1 MVDPSQATGSVGAP
15 GRGVAWPIRLGMPSL
30 ADGFSARPETAP
42 SLAGTLVP
50 GATVALVPARE
61 ARQAG
66 EAEPSGKAGN
76 GGTGSPDWLRSCG
89 KTQLAVYA
97 AESIWRAGEAD
108 LLVWLDASTRASVL
122 SGFVEAAA
130 ATASDHLGDA
140 ESVAGSF
147 VEWLGET
154 SRSWLIVFDDL
165 RATQDLDGLWPAGP
179 AGRVLITT
187 PDRRMLTGRPRI
199 RTLPVP
205 EFSTREALSYLMG
218 RLTADP
224 DQRLGAI
231 DLVVAL
237 GCEPP
242 ALAQASAMIA
252 TSRLTCREYQGHFD
266 HRRAQLAKTTAGAD
280 SAAAVTWTLSV
291 EHAERLSPGGGAQY
305 LLALA
310 ALLDGHAI
318 PSAVFTALATC
329 EYLGEGGG
337 GTPVDPNVAWSALLS
352 LERAGLLAVDSAATP
367 ATVRMTPTVQT
378 AIRAATTKDVFERA
392 AQAAADALLEVWP
405 ADEDQPWLAAHLRSC
420 AVGLQQ
426 VAGDALWVQGSC
438 HPLLVRAGRSMDGAR
453 LTGPAVAYW
462 RELAATSDRIA
473 GPSSPDTLMA
483 GSQLTAALM
492 AAGQASEAVAWAQ
505 WVVAGR
511 SRVIGPDDPSTIAA
525 RTALGRAF
533 VAAGQAE
540 AAIPVLENAV
550 GDCERVLGADSLDTL
565 RAQDELATALSAAG
579 RPDDAIALQRRTLS
593 DHERIQGAR
602 HPDTM
607 TARQQLADTYLA
619 SGRVKDAIS
628 QLKRVLSDR
637 ERVLGADHM
646 DTIVAQ
652 GILASAYL
660 SAGKMASALHLFE
673 QACEG
678 YARVLGPDDPQTLE
692 RRANLATVYFKAGRL
707 TDATRLIRD
716 TVERAEQALPPD
728 DPLTR
733 SLRERMSEII
743 GELPVTAD
751 PDRGQRGCQAARRM
765 PCRPFPKTLR
775 AASSRRSRGA
785 GGRSIRCC
793 PIRPRRRPSAV
804 SGWSSRGS
812 TVSRPPS
819 ALVSTGRAAPTSS
832 TSRGARPAGSS

>member
-15 GRGVAWPIRLGMPSL
+15 GRGVAWPIRLGMPPL

-42 SLAGTLVP
+42 GLAGTLVP

-66 EAEPSGKAGN
+66 ETEQPGN
-76 GGTGSPDWLRSCG
+76 AGTGSPDWLGSSG
-89 KTQLAVYA
+89 KTQLAVYT

-108 LLVWLDASTRASVL
+108 LLLWLDASSRASVL

-130 ATASDHLGDA
+130 TTASDHMGDA

-154 SRSWLIVFDDL
+154 SRSWLIVLDDL
-165 RATQDLDGLWPAGP
+165 RDTEDLNGLWPTGP

-187 PDRRMLTGRPRI
+187 PDRRMLSGLARV

-252 TSRLTCREYQGHFD
+252 TSRLTCREYQSHFD
-266 HRRAQLAKTTAGAD
+266 HRRAQLAKTTAGAN

-305 LLALA
+305 LIALA

-337 GTPVDPNVAWSALLS
+337 GSPVDPNVAWSALLS
-352 LERAGLLAVDSAATP
+352 LERAGLLTVDSAATP
-367 ATVRMTPTVQT
+367 PTVRMTPTVQT
-378 AIRAATTKDVFERA
+378 AIRTATTKDVFERA

-405 ADEDQPWLAAHLRSC
+405 TDENQPWIAAHLRSC
-420 AVGLQQ
+420 AVGLQE
-426 VAGDALWVQGSC
+426 VAGDALWVEGSC

-483 GSQLTAALM
+483 GSQLTGALM
-492 AAGQASEAVAWAQ
+492 AAGQAAEAVAWAQ

-511 SRVIGPDDPSTIAA
+511 SRVLGPDDPSTIAA
-525 RTALGRAF
+525 RIALGHAF
-533 VAAGQAE
+533 IAAGQAE
-540 AAIPVLENAV
+540 AAVPVLESAV
-550 GDCERVLGADSLDTL
+550 GDCERLLGADSLDTL
-565 RAQDELATALSAAG
+565 RARDELAAALSAAG

-593 DHERIQGAR
+593 DHERIQGPR

-607 TARQQLADTYLA
+607 TARQKLADTYLA

-628 QLKRVLSDR
+628 QLKRVLADR
-637 ERVLGADHM
+637 ERVLGTDHM
-646 DTIVAQ
+646 DTIVAR
-652 GILASAYL
+652 ASL
-660 SAGKMASALHLFE
+660 PPRTSRPGRWPPRWRS
-673 QACEG
+673 
-678 YARVLGPDDPQTLE
+678 TS
-692 RRANLATVYFKAGRL
+692 RRARATRGSSVPMTRRPWTAAPAWRPCTTRQAWW
-707 TDATRLIRD
+707 TDATRLLRD
-716 TVERAEQALPPD
+716 IVERCERVLPPD
-728 DPLTR
+728 DPLTSESGTACRTSPGSNR
-733 SLRERMSEII
+733 SPRTWI
-743 GELPVTAD
+743 GVSAD
-751 PDRGQRGCQAARRM
+751 AKQPGGCHVGRCLGLGEQRHRGGHAARRALD
-765 PCRPFPKTLR
+765 PLLPDPVVPLADCGARLVVT
-775 AASSRRSRGA
+775 GA
-785 GGRSIRCC
+785 GWATDC
-793 PIRPRRRPSAV
+793 RRR
-804 SGWSSRGS
+804 
-812 TVSRPPS
+812 
-819 ALVSTGRAAPTSS
+819 L
-832 TSRGARPAGSS
+832 

>member
-1 MVDPSQATGSVGAP
+1 MVDPSQATGSVGAH
-15 GRGVAWPIRLGMPSL
+15 GRGAAWPIRLGMPSL

-42 SLAGTLVP
+42 GLAGTLGP

-66 EAEPSGKAGN
+66 ETEQPGN
-76 GGTGSPDWLRSCG
+76 AGTGSPDWLGSSG
-89 KTQLAVYA
+89 KTQLAVYT

-108 LLVWLDASTRASVL
+108 LLLWLDASSRASVL
-122 SGFVEAAA
+122 SGLVEAAA
-130 ATASDHLGDA
+130 ATASDHMGDA

-147 VEWLGET
+147 VEWLGQT
-154 SRSWLIVFDDL
+154 SRSWLIVLDDL
-165 RATQDLDGLWPAGP
+165 RDTEDLNGLWPTGQ

-187 PDRRMLTGRPRI
+187 PDRRMLSGRPRV

-252 TSRLTCREYQGHFD
+252 TSRLTCREYQSHFD
-266 HRRAQLAKTTAGAD
+266 HRRAQLAKTTAGAN

-337 GTPVDPNVAWSALLS
+337 GSPVDPNVAWSALLS
-352 LERAGLLAVDSAATP
+352 LERAGLLTVDSAATP
-367 ATVRMTPTVQT
+367 PLVRMTPTVQT
-378 AIRAATTKDVFERA
+378 AIRSATTKDVFERA

-405 ADEDQPWLAAHLRSC
+405 ADENQPWIAAHLRSC
-420 AVGLQQ
+420 AVGLQE
-426 VAGDALWVQGSC
+426 VAGDALWVEGRC

-492 AAGQASEAVAWAQ
+492 AAGQAAEAVAWAQ
-505 WVVAGR
+505 WVAAGR
-511 SRVIGPDDPSTIAA
+511 SRVLGPDDPSTIAA
-525 RTALGRAF
+525 RIALGHAF
-533 VAAGQAE
+533 IAAGQAE
-540 AAIPVLENAV
+540 AAVPVLESAV
-550 GDCERVLGADSLDTL
+550 GDCERLLGADSLDTL
-565 RAQDELATALSAAG
+565 RARDELAAALSAAG

-593 DHERIQGAR
+593 DHERIQGPR

-607 TARQQLADTYLA
+607 TARQKLADTYLA

-628 QLKRVLSDR
+628 QLKRVLADR
-637 ERVLGADHM
+637 ERVLGTDHM
-646 DTIVAQ
+646 DTIVAR
-652 GILASAYL
+652 GILASANL
-660 SAGKMASALHLFE
+660 SAGKMASALALYE

-707 TDATRLIRD
+707 TDATRLIHD
-716 TVERAEQALPPD
+716 TVERSEQVLPPD
-728 DPLTR
+728 DPLLR
-733 SLRERMSEII
+733 NLRERLSEII
-743 GELPVTAD
+743 GELSVAASLDRASADAKQPGGCRVSRFPRLGEPRHPGGRPALACPRSTAA
-751 PDRGQRGCQAARRM
+751 RSGGTGGSVRCQAGRHRS
-765 PCRPFPKTLR
+765 RW
-775 AASSRRSRGA
+775 AAHRSRR
-785 GGRSIRCC
+785 
-793 PIRPRRRPSAV
+793 
-804 SGWSSRGS
+804 
-812 TVSRPPS
+812 
-819 ALVSTGRAAPTSS
+819 L
-832 TSRGARPAGSS
+832 

>member
-1 MVDPSQATGSVGAP
+1 M
-15 GRGVAWPIRLGMPSL
+15 
-30 ADGFSARPETAP
+30 
-42 SLAGTLVP
+42 LVP

-66 EAEPSGKAGN
+66 ETAQPGN
-76 GGTGSPDWLRSCG
+76 AGTGSPDWLGSSG
-89 KTQLAVYA
+89 KTQLAVYT

-108 LLVWLDASTRASVL
+108 LLLWLDASSRASVL

-130 ATASDHLGDA
+130 ATASDHMGDA

-154 SRSWLIVFDDL
+154 SRSWLIVLDDL
-165 RATQDLDGLWPAGP
+165 RDTEVLNGLWPTGQ

-187 PDRRMLTGRPRI
+187 PDRGMLSGRPRV

-252 TSRLTCREYQGHFD
+252 TSRLTCREYQSHFD
-266 HRRAQLAKTTAGAD
+266 HRRAQLAKTTAGAN

-337 GTPVDPNVAWSALLS
+337 GSPVDPNVAWSALLS
-352 LERAGLLAVDSAATP
+352 LERAGLLTVDSAATP
-367 ATVRMTPTVQT
+367 PTVRMTPTVQT

-405 ADEDQPWLAAHLRSC
+405 ADENQPWIAAHLRSC
-420 AVGLQQ
+420 AVGLQE
-426 VAGDALWVQGSC
+426 VAGDALWVEGSC

-492 AAGQASEAVAWAQ
+492 VAGQAAEAVAWAQ

-511 SRVIGPDDPSTIAA
+511 SRVLGPDDPSTIAA
-525 RTALGRAF
+525 RIALGHAF
-533 VAAGQAE
+533 IAAGQAE
-540 AAIPVLENAV
+540 AAVPVLESAV
-550 GDCERVLGADSLDTL
+550 GDCERLLGADSLDTL
-565 RAQDELATALSAAG
+565 RARDELAAALSAAG

-593 DHERIQGAR
+593 DHERIQGPR
-602 HPDTM
+602 HPATM
-607 TARQQLADTYLA
+607 TARQKLADTYLA

-628 QLKRVLSDR
+628 QLKRVLADR
-637 ERVLGADHM
+637 ERVLGTDHM
-646 DTIVAQ
+646 DTIVTR

-660 SAGKMASALHLFE
+660 SAGKMASALALYE

-678 YARVLGPDDPQTLE
+678 YARVLGPDDPQTLD

-707 TDATRLIRD
+707 TDATRLIHD
-716 TVERAEQALPPD
+716 TVERSEQVLPPD
-728 DPLTR
+728 DPLLR
-733 SLRERMSEII
+733 NLRERLSEII
-743 GELPVTAD
+743 GELSVAAS
-751 PDRGQRGCQAARRM
+751 PDRGQCGRQAARRM
-765 PCRPFPKTLR
+765 SCRPFPETR
-775 AASSRRSRGA
+775 PASSSRRSRGA
-785 GGRSIRCC
+785 GVPSIRYC
-793 PIRPRRRPSAV
+793 PIRWHRRPSAV
-804 SGWSSRGS
+804 SGWSSPEPMG
-812 TVSRPPS
+812 SRPPS
-819 ALVSTGRAAPTSS
+819 ALVSTGRAVPASLTSP
-832 TSRGARPAGSS
+832 GARPAGSS

>member
-15 GRGVAWPIRLGMPSL
+15 GRGAAWPIRLGMPSL

-42 SLAGTLVP
+42 GLAGTLVP

-66 EAEPSGKAGN
+66 ETEQPGN
-76 GGTGSPDWLRSCG
+76 AGTGSPDWLGSSG
-89 KTQLAVYA
+89 KTQLAVYT

-108 LLVWLDASTRASVL
+108 LLLWLDASSRASVL
-122 SGFVEAAA
+122 SGLVEAAA
-130 ATASDHLGDA
+130 ATASDHMGDA

-147 VEWLGET
+147 VEWLGQT
-154 SRSWLIVFDDL
+154 SRSWLIVLDDL
-165 RATQDLDGLWPAGP
+165 RDTEDLNGLWPTGQ

-187 PDRRMLTGRPRI
+187 PDRRMLSGRARV

-252 TSRLTCREYQGHFD
+252 TSRLTCREYQSHFD
-266 HRRAQLAKTTAGAD
+266 HRRAQLAKTTAGAN

-337 GTPVDPNVAWSALLS
+337 GSPVDPNVAWSALLS
-352 LERAGLLAVDSAATP
+352 LERAGLLTVDSAATP
-367 ATVRMTPTVQT
+367 PLVRMTPTVQT
-378 AIRAATTKDVFERA
+378 AIRSATTKDVFERA

-405 ADEDQPWLAAHLRSC
+405 ADENQPWIAAHLRSC
-420 AVGLQQ
+420 AVGLQE
-426 VAGDALWVQGSC
+426 VAGDALWVEGRC

-492 AAGQASEAVAWAQ
+492 AAGQAAEAVAWAQ
-505 WVVAGR
+505 WVAAGR
-511 SRVIGPDDPSTIAA
+511 SRVLGPDDPSTIAA
-525 RTALGRAF
+525 RIALGHAF
-533 VAAGQAE
+533 IAAGQAE
-540 AAIPVLENAV
+540 AAVPVLESAV
-550 GDCERVLGADSLDTL
+550 GDCERLLGADSLDTL
-565 RAQDELATALSAAG
+565 RARDELAAALSAAG

-593 DHERIQGAR
+593 DHERIQGPR

-607 TARQQLADTYLA
+607 TARQKLADTYLA

-628 QLKRVLSDR
+628 QLKRVLADR
-637 ERVLGADHM
+637 ERVLGTDHM
-646 DTIVAQ
+646 DTIVAR
-652 GILASAYL
+652 GILASANL
-660 SAGKMASALHLFE
+660 SAGKMASALALYE

-707 TDATRLIRD
+707 TDATRLIHD
-716 TVERAEQALPPD
+716 TVERSEQVLPPD
-728 DPLTR
+728 DPLLR
-733 SLRERMSEII
+733 NLRERLSEII
-743 GELPVTAD
+743 GELSVAASLN
-751 PDRGQRGCQAARRM
+751 RGQRGRQAARRM
-765 PCRPFPKTLR
+765 SCQPIPETRR
-775 AASSRRSRGA
+775 ASSSRRSSGV
-785 GGRSIRCC
+785 GMPSIHCC
-793 PIRPRRRPSAV
+793 PIRSHRRPSAV
-804 SGWSSRGS
+804 SAWSSPEPMGS
-812 TVSRPPS
+812 PPPS
-819 ALVSTGRAAPTSS
+819 ALVTTGRAAPTSL
-832 TSRGARPAGSS
+832 TSPGARPAGSS